1 MSLPWDGGGVSERV
15 NYNLRYE
22 DSNTKEKVAD
32 LSRRQ
37 ARDTALAIALEEG
50 RCHGM
55 RLMRYEM
62 MQQKFL
68 NKLLQSHP
76 LAASGW

>member
-1 MSLPWDGGGVSERV
+1 MSLPWDGGVSERI

-22 DSNTKEKVAD
+22 DSKTKISVAD

-37 ARDTALAIALEEG
+37 ARDTALATALEEG
-50 RCHGM
+50 RCFGM
-55 RLMRYEM
+55 RQMRYEM

-68 NKLLQSHP
+68 NKLLQDHA
-76 LAASGW
+76 LAAPSW